1 VNRLLYAAKSKAD
14 LVFMED
20 VCALPIW
27 HIMSV
32 LSGNATP
39 TM

>member
-1 VNRLLYAAKSKAD
+1 MNKLLYAAKSKAD
-14 LVFMED
+14 LVFMEG

-27 HIMSV
+27 HIVSV

-39 TM
+39 TI